1 MISWIKRLLR
11 KPDIC
16 RGCGPDADIGPCPR
30 LSAQCPVER
39 PLETPEVVTVFAPEK
54 RRIVGSETI
63 GYRMNLLWNAQMRLR
78 EAGWDDLAD
87 EVDQLHS
94 ELWFWNV
101 GCKYP
106 PESLCLFRTE
116 RPKE

>member
-1 MISWIKRLLR
+1 MFRRLMRLLR
-11 KPDIC
+11 KPNTC
-16 RGCGPDADIGPCPR
+16 RGCGPDADIGPCSK
-30 LSAQCPVER
+30 LSALCPVER
-39 PLETPEVVTVFAPEK
+39 PLEPPEVVTVFSPE
-54 RRIVGSETI
+54 RRRVAASQTL
-63 GYRMNLLWNAQMRLR
+63 GYRMNLLYQAQLRLR
-78 EAGWDDLAD
+78 EGGWDDLAD

-106 PESLCLFRTE
+106 PESLCLFRPE